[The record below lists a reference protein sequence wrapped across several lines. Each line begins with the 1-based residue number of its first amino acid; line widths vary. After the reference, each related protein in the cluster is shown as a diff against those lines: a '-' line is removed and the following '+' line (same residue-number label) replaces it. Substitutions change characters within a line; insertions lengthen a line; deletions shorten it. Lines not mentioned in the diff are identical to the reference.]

1 METNVKLSENFNLKE
16 FIKVKDEK
24 LKINQ
29 LKINNLKNLCE
40 KVLQPIRNEVGPITV
55 ISGLRSKE
63 YNELIGG
70 VKNSQHTTG
79 HASDIIFD
87 WSNIDKL
94 RKLIE
99 NGLDYD
105 QIIIYLTH
113 LKNIRF
119 IHISIKKGG
128 NRKEQLKCVMYD
140 NEKCYVRINNLNYL

>member
-1 METNVKLSENFNLKE
+1 METNVKISENFNLKE

-40 KVLQPIRNEVGPITV
+40 KVLQPIRNEVGVTTV

-70 VKNSQHTTG
+70 VENSQHTTG
-79 HASDIIFD
+79 QAADIIFD
-87 WSNIDKL
+87 WSNMYKL
-94 RKLIE
+94 KKLME
-99 NGLDYD
+99 NGLVYD

-113 LKNIRF
+113 PQNIRF

-128 NRKEQLKCVMYD
+128 NRKERENKSDEPRQQTATSEE
-140 NEKCYVRINNLNYL
+140 N